1 MVIIHNRRTKLQH
14 LRLYKRI
21 KHYGIAFISTFFSFT
36 IIKMTCPSRK
46 RTRDTYFR
54 RQDHYRR
61 QQQHQQL
68 ELDEA
73 LARMLNAVHI
83 APPPDHYLMR
93 CLQRAEEREKF
104 AREQE
109 LRWRTMLYEHLDGSN
124 NHKIYWTGWRFG
136 LLLFLILGFIIILVK
151 LKDVL

>member
-1 MVIIHNRRTKLQH
+1 
-14 LRLYKRI
+14 
-21 KHYGIAFISTFFSFT
+21 
-36 IIKMTCPSRK
+36 MTCPSRK
-46 RTRDTYFR
+46 RTRNTYFR
-54 RQDHYRR
+54 RQDPYRR
-61 QQQHQQL
+61 QQQNQQQQQHL

-83 APPPDHYLMR
+83 ALPPDNYLMR

-124 NHKIYWTGWRFG
+124 NHTIYWTWRFG
-136 LLLFLILGFIIILVK
+136 LLLFLISGFIIILII
-151 LKDVL
+151 LKEIVI